1 MKKITLLFFLF
12 ILAYACSSSKKAP
25 SPIGLV
31 TLRNYAINDNL
42 NFSDEVNFKIFTN
55 SADFLT
61 TFHMTKS
68 TPATVVIPDF
78 NGQSVVAVILKPT
91 TKVQSVSI
99 DNAEISNADLNIYY
113 SIVDTTSWSTFKHIE
128 AVAATVP
135 KSLDVKQVNF
145 YNRNIKEKTLPVVH

>member
-1 MKKITLLFFLF
+1 MKKITSLFFLF
-12 ILAYACSSSKKAP
+12 ILAYACSSSKKTA
-25 SPIGLV
+25 SQIGIV
-31 TLRNYAINDNL
+31 TLKNYKINDNL

-55 SADFLT
+55 RENFLS

-91 TKVQSVSI
+91 TKVQSVTI
-99 DNAEISNADLNIYY
+99 DKAEILNANLNIYY
-113 SIVDTTSWSTFKHIE
+113 SIVDTTAWSTFQHTE

-145 YNRNIKEKTLPVVH
+145 YNLNLKEKTLPVLY